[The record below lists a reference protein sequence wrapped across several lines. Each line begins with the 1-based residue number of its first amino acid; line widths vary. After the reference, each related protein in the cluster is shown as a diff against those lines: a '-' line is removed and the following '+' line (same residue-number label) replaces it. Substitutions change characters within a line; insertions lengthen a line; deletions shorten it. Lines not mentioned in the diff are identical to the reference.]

1 MRYLFDGGWK
11 FLETGL
17 DADYDDLLKRRDE
30 FEDSFAKVEIPH
42 DFLIHDSDN
51 LYKDA
56 TGWYSKDFEY
66 CPDPGMG
73 SSPAASASDD
83 EQSFENGDELSAS
96 SCHRCFI
103 TFEGV
108 YMDCT
113 IYVNDKRAF
122 EWKYGYSS
130 FSFDMTDYLRRGSNN
145 ISVFIR
151 HQSPNTR
158 WYSGAGIYR
167 DVWLTIT
174 DSTYLAID
182 GVYLSTRPKGDD
194 YVLRVET
201 EVCGERAGEAG
212 ISASISAY
220 AGRDSHDQVS
230 DNLNSGKETTYDKN
244 SCNSHSYDKN
254 SDGSISDELNTDK
267 LISDEVISFKQIPV
281 TDYNGA
287 TKVTA
292 PACDYKELESG
303 QVRYRYIQ
311 EYLVKS
317 PLTWDPSNPNLYNIK
332 VTLTIDG
339 REVDEYRTRLGFKHV
354 VLDPDKGF
362 IINGQNIKLNGVCEH
377 HDLGALGSAFNKKA
391 MKRKLLTLKS
401 MGVNAIRGTHN
412 MVAPGVLDLMDEMG
426 FVFISEAFDMWR
438 KPKTT
443 YDYARFFDS
452 WHERDV
458 ASWVRRDRNHVCV
471 AFWSIGNEIYDT
483 HADDD
488 GQRITKELSDLVRK
502 YDYNGNARPT
512 IGSNYMPWENA
523 RKCADILKVAGYN
536 YAEKYYEE
544 HHKEHPDWII
554 YGSETSSIVQSRGI
568 YHFPASASVLSDDD
582 EQCSSLGNSQTSW
595 GAKSIESCI
604 RVDRDTPFSMGQFL
618 WTGFD
623 YIGEP
628 TPYHTKN
635 SYFGQIDT
643 AGFPKDAYY
652 EWKAAWTDH
661 KKAPMIH
668 ICPSFWDFN
677 EGQTIDLKIVTN
689 APKARLFIN
698 GEDKG
703 SHDFSNKPGSGS
715 KIEWNL
721 QVPYTKGYV
730 EARAYDEDGRVVATD
745 VIKSFTDPV
754 KLVLR
759 NALDEYTN
767 TKDCKR
773 FGSKSTY
780 SNCND
785 SVDMDTNNHSIY
797 SNDILK
803 SNTRDLAFIEISA
816 LDAGGVEVANAQ
828 NRVSVSVTG
837 PGRLV
842 GLDNGDSS
850 DFDSYKATSRRLFGG
865 KLLAI
870 IQATDA
876 EGEIVVTATSKGLE
890 STSYTLKSFKDMYG
904 KTNYIVRG
912 EGDET
917 SNDIKSLDHS
927 DTNHNKVAESGDAA
941 GNKAIDS
948 DAACNEVYC
957 YEPFEVIDTCHN
969 DDIKLGSQDEIP
981 IRKIELINESGSNVL
996 TKGSNEVRVSAKIYP
1011 DNATYKDIT
1020 FQVVTEFGVKS
1031 NIADLSAEGNTAI
1044 ITAKGDGKFYLRA
1057 LSCNGGGNPR
1067 IISYMDFEVQG
1078 MGAAFLDPYSFV
1090 AGSLYSEY
1098 EGEVGNG
1105 NDKGV
1110 ATARGQR
1117 TLVTYDRLNFG
1128 RDTSDEI
1135 TIPVFSLDGG
1145 ANRIRILSGGE
1156 VVLDKI
1162 YDKPPIWNV
1171 YQEVTWKL
1179 DKPLTGVCDLSF
1191 ETWDKLHLKGFEFT
1205 RYRRAFGDNN
1215 AVDADEIYGD
1225 TYTVKDGLV
1234 SGIGN
1239 NVSLVYKDMNFGD
1252 EKPSHVNISGRA
1264 VGEKNTIHILFD
1276 TDKGSTREILEVE
1289 ATDDITDHTFDISNI
1304 EGDGT
1309 VTFVFLP
1316 GSNFDM
1322 KSFRFS
1328 K

>member
-1 MRYLFDGGWK
+1 MRYLFDGGWR

-17 DADYDDLLKRRDE
+17 DVHYDDLLRRKDE
-30 FEDSFAKVEIPH
+30 FEGSFNKVEIPH

-66 CPDPGMG
+66 SPGSG
-73 SSPAASASDD
+73 
-83 EQSFENGDELSAS
+83 
-96 SCHRCFI
+96 HRCFI

-113 IYVNDKRAF
+113 IYVNDKCAF

-130 FSFDMTDYLRRGSNN
+130 FSFEMTDYLHQGINN

-182 GVYLSTRPKGDD
+182 GVYLSTHPKGDD
-194 YVLRVET
+194 YILRVEA
-201 EVCGERAGEAG
+201 EVCGDMAGEAG
-212 ISASISAY
+212 ISASISRTSTGISACENIAY
-220 AGRDSHDQVS
+220 EQ
-230 DNLNSGKETTYDKN
+230 L
-244 SCNSHSYDKN
+244 
-254 SDGSISDELNTDK
+254 
-267 LISDEVISFKQIPV
+267 PV
-281 TDYNGA
+281 TDYPGPS
-287 TKVTA
+287 KVPA
-292 PACDYKELESG
+292 PACDYKDLESG

-317 PLTWDPSNPNLYNIK
+317 PLKWDPSNPNLYNIT
-332 VTLTIDG
+332 VTLTAG
-339 REVDEYRTRLGFKHV
+339 GKAVDEYRTRLGFKHV

-362 IINGQNIKLNGVCEH
+362 IINGQNIKLSGVCEH
-377 HDLGALGSAFNKKA
+377 HDLGALGSAFNKAA
-391 MKRKLLTLKS
+391 MKRKFLTLKS

-426 FVFISEAFDMWR
+426 FIFISEAFDMWR

-471 AFWSIGNEIYDT
+471 SFWSIGNEIYDT
-483 HADDD
+483 HADED

-689 APKARLFIN
+689 APRAQLFIN
-698 GEDKG
+698 GKDKG
-703 SHDFSNKPGSGS
+703 CCDFSNKPGSGS

-721 QVPYTKGYV
+721 QVPYSKGYV

-745 VIKSFTDPV
+745 VIRSFTDPV

-767 TKDCKR
+767 TNDCKS
-773 FGSKSTY
+773 FGSRSTY
-780 SNCND
+780 SNYND

-797 SNDILK
+797 SNDILC

-816 LDAGGVEVANAQ
+816 LDTDGTEVSNAQ
-828 NRVSVSVTG
+828 NRVSVTVTG

-850 DFDSYKATSRRLFGG
+850 DLDSYKASSRRLFGG

-870 IQATDA
+870 IQTTDA
-876 EGEIVVTATSKGLE
+876 EGEIVVTATSNGLE
-890 STSYTLKSFKDMYG
+890 SATYTLKSIKD
-904 KTNYIVRG
+904 KSDAANYIVRG
-912 EGDET
+912 ESHEPSDG
-917 SNDIKSLDHS
+917 IRLLDPK
-927 DTNHNKVAESGDAA
+927 DTAH
-941 GNKAIDS
+941 
-948 DAACNEVYC
+948 NEVHC
-957 YEPFEVIDTCHN
+957 YEPLEVIDTCHN
-969 DDIKLGSQDEIP
+969 DANRLGSQDEIP
-981 IRKIELINESGSNVL
+981 IRKIELVNESGNSVL
-996 TKGSNEVRVSAKIYP
+996 TKGCNEVRVSAKVYP
-1011 DNATYKDIT
+1011 ANATYKDIT

-1031 NIADLSAEGNTAI
+1031 NIADLSAEGNTAM
-1044 ITAKGDGKFYLRA
+1044 ITAKGDGRFYLRA
-1057 LSCNGGGNPR
+1057 LSCNGGDKPR

-1078 MGAAFLDPYSFV
+1078 MGAAFFDPYSFI
-1090 AGSLYSEY
+1090 AGSLYSGY

-1117 TLVTYDRLNFG
+1117 TLVTYDRLDFG

-1145 ANRIRILSGGE
+1145 ANRIRILSGDE
-1156 VVLDKI
+1156 VILDKI

-1179 DKPLTGVCDLSF
+1179 DKPLTGVCNLSF
-1191 ETWDKLHLKGFEFT
+1191 ETWDKLHLKGFVFK
-1205 RYRRAFGDNN
+1205 RNRRAYAESL

-1225 TYTVKDGLV
+1225 TYTIKDGMV

-1252 EKPSHVNISGRA
+1252 EKPSHVTISGRA

-1276 TDKGSTREILEVE
+1276 TDKGSVREILEVE

-1304 EGDGT
+1304 EGSGT
-1309 VTFVFLP
+1309 ITFVFLP